1 MSRLFSAGIIGVFRR
16 LPPQRRLACY
26 AAALGLTVMSHWI
39 DWNNAVPQL
48 YLLCLSIVEDLYEIQ
63 TFTLAATFLANLN
76 PYCWAGEG
84 WAGAGWGCWLTLPL
98 QLFNF
103 SGVLR
108 SFAVTVAT
116 AWNESGVLGKIFLP
130 TSIVGS
136 FIALLASAAKS
147 GEIGIINIVFCAFFA
162 PFFASIVALV
172 LVVLAIILF
181 TIFGSLLGF
190 ILLFGA
196 LISGILWTL
205 EFVSDVEDTAKNLE
219 EAVDAIA
226 PPTKPRG
233 PGTDMDNA

>member
-1 MSRLFSAGIIGVFRR
+1 
-16 LPPQRRLACY
+16 
-26 AAALGLTVMSHWI
+26 MSHWI

-48 YLLCLSIVEDLYEIQ
+48 HTLCLSIVEDLYEVQ
-63 TFTLAATFLANLN
+63 AFTLAATFLANLN

-84 WAGAGWGCWLTLPL
+84 WAGAGWACWFTLPL
-98 QLFNF
+98 ELFDF

-108 SFAVTVAT
+108 SFAVTVWT

-130 TSIVGS
+130 TSIVGT
-136 FIALLASAAKS
+136 FTALIASAARS

-172 LVVLAIILF
+172 LLVLAIILF

-205 EFVSDVEDTAKNLE
+205 EFAADVEDTAKTLE

-226 PPTKPRG
+226 PPPSTKSRG
-233 PGTDMDNA
+233 AGTDMDNP

>member
-1 MSRLFSAGIIGVFRR
+1 MSRHFPAGIVGVFRR

-26 AAALGLTVMSHWI
+26 AGALGLTIVSHWI

-63 TFTLAATFLANLN
+63 TFTLATTFIANLN
-76 PYCWAGEG
+76 PTCS
-84 WAGAGWGCWLTLPL
+84 AGAGWACWLTLPL

-103 SGVLR
+103 PGVLR

-130 TSIVGS
+130 TSIVGT

-172 LVVLAIILF
+172 LVVLAIVLF
-181 TIFGSLLGF
+181 TIFGSLLGL

-205 EFVSDVEDTAKNLE
+205 GFISDVEDTAKSLE
-219 EAVDAIA
+219 GAVDAIA
-226 PPTKPRG
+226 PPPSTKPRD